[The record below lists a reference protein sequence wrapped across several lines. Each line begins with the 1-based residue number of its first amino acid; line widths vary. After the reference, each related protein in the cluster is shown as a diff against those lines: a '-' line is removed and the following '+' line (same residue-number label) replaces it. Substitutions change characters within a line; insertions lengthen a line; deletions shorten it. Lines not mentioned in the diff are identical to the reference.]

1 MSSKI
6 LQLEREKNLLMEQRT
21 RTIELEKSKMSQLH
35 KIDIEQEKSV
45 HDRAQLQLKS
55 FHE

>member
-35 KIDIEQEKSV
+35 KIDIEQAKSV
-45 HDRAQLQLKS
+45 HDRAQLQLRS